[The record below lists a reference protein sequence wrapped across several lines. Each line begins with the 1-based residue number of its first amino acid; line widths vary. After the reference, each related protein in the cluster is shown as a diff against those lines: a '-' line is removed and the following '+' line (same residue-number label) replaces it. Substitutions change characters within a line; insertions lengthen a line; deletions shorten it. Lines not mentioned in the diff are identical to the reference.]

1 MGLKGGTVVVTECD
15 ENTVNNP
22 GVFSKNNLDK
32 NNIFKRYNAG
42 KEKKKV
48 YEQLKKGYRE
58 MAALNLELAEEC
70 LEAGNN
76 CQFEYEEKLS
86 ECE

>member
-1 MGLKGGTVVVTECD
+1 MTGCD
-15 ENTVNNP
+15 KNTVNSSEL
-22 GVFSKNNLDK
+22 FSKNNLDK
-32 NNIFKRYNAG
+32 NRLFKRYNEE

-58 MAALNLELAEEC
+58 MAAINLELAEKC
-70 LEAGNN
+70 LEADNS
-76 CQFEYEEKLS
+76 CQLEYEEKLS